1 MKYLISAILLAF
13 TLGSPTYAED
23 MVLENFKSSPETR
36 WRFVSDQVMGGVSQG
51 QVSFIQE
58 SDTSFAHMTGTVS
71 LENNGGFI
79 QFAHDLKT
87 KPSAKSTGITIKVRG
102 NNQGYFVHLRTSGT
116 LLPWHYYHAAFDVTE
131 TWQEIRLPFDS
142 FKKSNRILR
151 KVPKPTSLKSI
162 GIVAYGRAHS
172 ADIQVAEVG
181 FY

>member
-1 MKYLISAILLAF
+1 MKHLITAAILAL
-13 TLGSPTYAED
+13 TLGNSAQGGDT
-23 MVLENFKSSPETR
+23 VLDNFESSPETR

-51 QVSFIQE
+51 QVNFLSE
-58 SDTSFAHMTGTVS
+58 SGTAFAHMTGTVS

-79 QFAHDLKT
+79 QFAHDLKAA
-87 KPSAKSTGITIKVRG
+87 PSAESTGITIKVRG
-102 NNQGYFVHLRTSGT
+102 NSQGYFVHLRTSGT
-116 LLPWHYYHAAFDVTE
+116 LLPWHYYQAAFEVTE
-131 TWQEIRLPFDS
+131 NWQEIRLPFDS

-162 GIVAYGRAHS
+162 GIVAFGRAHN